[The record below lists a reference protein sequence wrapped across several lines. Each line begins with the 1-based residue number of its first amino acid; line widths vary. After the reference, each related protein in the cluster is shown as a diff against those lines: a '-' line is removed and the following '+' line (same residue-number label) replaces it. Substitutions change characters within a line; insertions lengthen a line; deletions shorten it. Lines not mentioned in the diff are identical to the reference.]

1 MSLVLLT
8 TSTISG
14 RVPALLQYQPLLFP
28 DKDQTVVIPT
38 WLHIDLI
45 IPMMSLGFNSMMHM
59 LAATCCK
66 IVRVIGSV
74 CVLSFWL
81 FFLLK
86 PVQFSRIWL
95 NLESTSARVK
105 SYQLAKIVSGG
116 CAPAKKTILASTQL
130 SRSEPFHCFG
140 AVCYCCCLPA
150 AAAASCCAASS
161 CCSCCLCCC
170 CCFLLLLLP
179 LMQTLYRKRKQQ
191 AVPWWFFVPD
201 VTFHYLRCD
210 FSVSQLWHRDVV
222 TFPAWCDLIVQC

>member
-116 CAPAKKTILASTQL
+116 CAPAKKNNFGINTTFKKWTISLFWSRLLLLLLA
-130 SRSEPFHCFG
+130 C
-140 AVCYCCCLPA
+140 CCCCL
-150 AAAASCCAASS
+150 
-161 CCSCCLCCC
+161 LL

>member
-116 CAPAKKTILASTQL
+116 CAPGKKQFWHHNFQEVNHFIVL
-130 SRSEPFHCFG
+130 EPF
-140 AVCYCCCLPA
+140 ATAAACLLLLLPPVVLLPPAAPAAPAACA
-150 AAAASCCAASS
+150 AAAASS
-161 CCSCCLCCC
+161 CCC
-170 CCFLLLLLP
+170 CRWCKHCTEKENNRLCHGDSSS
-179 LMQTLYRKRKQQ
+179 LMWLSTT
-191 AVPWWFFVPD
+191 WD
-201 VTFHYLRCD
+201 VTFLYRSCD
-210 FSVSQLWHRDVV
+210 IGMLWPFPHGV
-222 TFPAWCDLIVQC
+222 T

>member
-8 TSTISG
+8 TSAISG

-38 WLHIDLI
+38 WLHIVLI
-45 IPMMSLGFNSMMHM
+45 IPMMSLGFNSMMHK
-59 LAATCCK
+59 LAAACCK

-116 CAPAKKTILASTQL
+116 RAPGRKSILASTQL

-170 CCFLLLLLP
+170 CCCCRWCKHCTEKENNRLCHGDSSS
-179 LMQTLYRKRKQQ
+179 LMWLSTT
-191 AVPWWFFVPD
+191 WD
-201 VTFHYLRCD
+201 VTFLYRSCD
-210 FSVSQLWHRDVV
+210 IGMLWP
-222 TFPAWCDLIVQC
+222 FPPGVN